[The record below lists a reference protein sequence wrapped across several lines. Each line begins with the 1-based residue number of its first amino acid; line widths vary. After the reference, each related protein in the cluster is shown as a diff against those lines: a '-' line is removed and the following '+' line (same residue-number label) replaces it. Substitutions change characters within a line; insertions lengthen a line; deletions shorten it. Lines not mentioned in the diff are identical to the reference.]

1 MQHYLASAMKLPPAR
16 AKRADILVHAGAPLV
31 LETLGLAVTVITSG
45 AELSTVR
52 FASIFPSATADSI
65 PGTFLTAANTV
76 AFMEVSWAVMLLL
89 KAAAVE
95 PAKGVI
101 VTSALMEPFFNTTE
115 TCSSLYPVGNP
126 AWTCF

>member
-1 MQHYLASAMKLPPAR
+1 MKLPPAR
-16 AKRADILVHAGAPLV
+16 AKRADILVHVGAPLV
-31 LETLGLAVTVITSG
+31 VAALALGAIVITTG

-52 FASIFPSATADSI
+52 FFSIFPSATADSI
-65 PGTFLTAANTV
+65 SGTALIANTN
-76 AFMEVSWAVMLLL
+76 SSLNLPLPTAVVTLLL

-101 VTSALMEPFFNTTE
+101 VTSAMTEPAFNTTE

-126 AWTCF
+126 ARTCF